1 MRVMRNILCSLCAAL
16 LFVSCEGD
24 VFETIIGDNSDHDAV
39 YVGDVVV
46 DQNDGTTYTKN
57 EVEVSYTLNDDGT
70 LDIFMKKVKFAQAMP
85 AINMEI
91 PNVAIV
97 DSGSM
102 MTLSGDGIVPI
113 AMGGK
118 FEKYTITKLAGSI
131 SKAEMSLSFICGE
144 YPVTYLGERISVG
157 K

>member
-1 MRVMRNILCSLCAAL
+1 MRVMGNILCSLCAAL

-46 DQNDGTTYTKN
+46 DQNDGTTFTKS

-70 LDIFMKKVKFAQAMP
+70 LNVFMKKVKFAKAMP

-91 PNVAIV
+91 PNVTV
-97 DSGSM
+97 LDNGSE
-102 MTLSGDGIVPI
+102 MTLSGDGIVPV
-113 AMGGK
+113 ALGGK
-118 FEKYTITKLAGSI
+118 FEKFTITNLIGSI
-131 SKAEMSLSFICGE
+131 SEMEMSLSFACGE